1 MYLPIIAFLLL
12 ILPQGHSFH
21 AASPGFQ
28 ERKIFYTVTKV
39 VDGDTFWIDDGTE
52 KGQKIRLIGI
62 DAPESRKTRNKQIQK
77 FGKESK
83 EFATKLLLNKKVRLE
98 YDVRRYDQYRRTLA
112 YVYLTDG
119 TFVNALMIQEG
130 YAQLMTVPPNVKYA
144 ERFGQL
150 QQQARSD
157 GKGLWGK

>member
-1 MYLPIIAFLLL
+1 MYLLVIAFLLS
-12 ILPQGHSFH
+12 ILPPGPGFH
-21 AASPGFQ
+21 EASPGFQ

-83 EFATKLLLNKKVRLE
+83 EFAVKLLLNKKVRLE

-112 YVYLTDG
+112 YAYLTDG
-119 TFVNALMIQEG
+119 TFVNAMMIKEG
-130 YAQLMTVPPNVKYA
+130 YAQTMTVPPNVKYA
-144 ERFGQL
+144 EKLAQL
-150 QQQARSD
+150 QQQARSG
-157 GKGLWGK
+157 GKGLWRE